1 MRSKQVFGKFQ
12 FWYLLDRSVTFH
24 SPILQIGITQEFGK
38 LRKKYLVC
46 WCGKRKHFS
55 RLNLFTC
62 ILILLIKMLIM
73 LSSCQ
78 LLVPVFGLTVS
89 HSEKLGLEIYIQNCV
104 LTLRLSLFPAFN
116 LTSCHRQAL
125 TRLRKSTCESKATT
139 SALSTTRCSSWT
151 CLLGNTRPSRLS
163 FTKTWFKEGS
173 ECRTTWKMSCYATS
187 FLLRVIDDSLNSA
200 MSVIRTFITR

>member
-104 LTLRLSLFPAFN
+104 GTVNVWHLVSECVKSSCYIHVSVEMQPLWLVAFIFTLRCTFDTLVNASTDAVHFVFVVHQWRHCKF
-116 LTSCHRQAL
+116 SSG
-125 TRLRKSTCESKATT
+125 LRH
-139 SALSTTRCSSWT
+139 LWQ
-151 CLLGNTRPSRLS
+151 
-163 FTKTWFKEGS
+163 
-173 ECRTTWKMSCYATS
+173 
-187 FLLRVIDDSLNSA
+187 
-200 MSVIRTFITR
+200 